1 MPDPIK
7 IITGTSN
14 FPLAQKIADYIG
26 IPLTQREIRHFSDG
40 EIFVKINEN
49 IRGSDVFILQST
61 NPPAEN
67 IMELLIMVE
76 ACRRA
81 SADRITAV
89 IPYYG
94 YARQDRKDQP
104 RVAITAKLLAN
115 IITAAGVD
123 RVVTMDL
130 HVSQIQGFFDIPSDH
145 LYASSV
151 FNRYFEMRNLNSANS
166 TVVLSPDV
174 GSIKMAR
181 AFANALQCG
190 LAIIDKRRPEPNK
203 SEVLNIIGEV
213 KDKTVIIRDD
223 MIDTGGTLV
232 DAARAVLEKGGAREV
247 YACCTHGVFSGESLN
262 KIDNSLIKRVVVTDT
277 IDHAKKNF
285 SEKIR
290 VLTTAEIFG
299 EAIRRIS
306 NKESI
311 SILFDR

>member
-1 MPDPIK
+1 MPDQIK
-7 IITGTSN
+7 LLTGTAN
-14 FPLAQKIADYIG
+14 LPLAEKIASYIG
-26 IPLTQREIRHFSDG
+26 IPLTEREITHFSDG
-40 EIFVKINEN
+40 EIFVKIDEN
-49 IRGSDVFILQST
+49 IRGTDVFIIQPT

-67 IMELLIMVE
+67 IMELLIMIE

-81 SADRITAV
+81 SAARITGV

-94 YARQDRKDQP
+94 YARQDRKSQP

-115 IITAAGVD
+115 LITAAGAD

-145 LYASSV
+145 LYASNL
-151 FNRYFEMRNLNSANS
+151 FYNFFRYRGMKDL
-166 TVVLSPDV
+166 VVLTPDV

-181 AFANALQCG
+181 AFANSLQCG

-203 SEVLNIIGEV
+203 SEVLNIIGDV
-213 KDKTVIIRDD
+213 KDKTIIIRDD
-223 MIDTGGTLV
+223 IIDTAGTMV
-232 DAARAVLEKGGAREV
+232 DAARAVIERGGAKEV
-247 YACCTHGVFSGESLN
+247 YACCTHGVFSGESL
-262 KIDNSLIKRVVVTDT
+262 KRLDNSPIKELIVSDT
-277 IDHAKKNF
+277 IDFTGKQLIN
-285 SEKIR
+285 KIQ

>member
-1 MPDPIK
+1 MPDQIK
-7 IITGTSN
+7 LLTGTAN
-14 FPLAQKIADYIG
+14 LPLAEKIASYIG
-26 IPLTQREIRHFSDG
+26 IPLTEREVTHFSDG
-40 EIFVKINEN
+40 EIFVKIDEN
-49 IRGSDVFILQST
+49 IRGTDVFIIQPT

-67 IMELLIMVE
+67 IMELLIMIE

-81 SADRITAV
+81 SAARITAV

-94 YARQDRKDQP
+94 YARQDRKSQP

-115 IITAAGVD
+115 LITAAGAD

-145 LYASSV
+145 LYASNLF
-151 FNRYFEMRNLNSANS
+151 FNFFRYRGMKDL
-166 TVVLSPDV
+166 VVLTPDV

-181 AFANALQCG
+181 AFANSLQCS

-213 KDKTVIIRDD
+213 KDKTIIIRDD
-223 MIDTGGTLV
+223 IVDTAGTMV
-232 DAARAVLEKGGAREV
+232 DAARAVIEQGGAKEV
-247 YACCTHGVFSGESLN
+247 FACCTHGVFSGESL
-262 KIDNSLIKRVVVTDT
+262 KRLDNSPIKELIVSDT
-277 IDHAKKNF
+277 IDFTGKSLSN
-285 SEKIR
+285 KIQ

>member
-7 IITGTSN
+7 LLTGTAN
-14 FPLAQKIADYIG
+14 IPLAEKIAHYIG
-26 IPLTQREIRHFSDG
+26 IPLTKREIRHFSDG
-40 EIFVKINEN
+40 EIFVKIDEN
-49 IRGSDVFILQST
+49 IRGTDVFIIQPT

-67 IMELLIMVE
+67 ILELLIMVE

-81 SADRITAV
+81 SASLITAV

-94 YARQDRKDQP
+94 YARQDRKSQP

-115 IITAAGVD
+115 LITAAGVD

-145 LYASSV
+145 LYASNL
-151 FNRYFEMRNLNSANS
+151 FYNFFQMRQMNNL
-166 TVVLSPDV
+166 TVLTPDV

-181 AFANALQCG
+181 AFAQGLKCG

-203 SEVLNIIGEV
+203 SEVLNIIGDV
-213 KDKTVIIRDD
+213 KDKSIIIRDD
-223 MIDTGGTLV
+223 IVDTAGTMA
-232 DAARAVLEKGGAREV
+232 DAARVVMENGAKEV
-247 YACCTHGVFSGESLN
+247 FACCTHGVFSGESLQ
-262 KIDNSLIKRVVVTDT
+262 KIDSSPIKELLVSDS
-277 IDHAKKNF
+277 IDHSNKKF
-285 SEKIR
+285 SDKFH
-290 VLTTAEIFG
+290 VLTTAQIFG

-311 SILFDR
+311 SILFEK

>member
-14 FPLAQKIADYIG
+14 FPLAQKIVDYIG
-26 IPLTQREIRHFSDG
+26 IPLTQREIKHFSDG
-40 EIFVKINEN
+40 EIFVRINEN
-49 IRGSDVFILQST
+49 IRGSDVFIMQST

-181 AFANALQCG
+181 AFANTLQCG
-190 LAIIDKRRPEPNK
+190 LAIIDKRRPEPNR
-203 SEVLNIIGEV
+203 SEVLNIIGDV
-213 KDKTVIIRDD
+213 KDKTVVIRDD

-247 YACCTHGVFSGESLN
+247 YACCTHGVFSGESLS
-262 KIDNSLIKRVVVTDT
+262 KIDNSPIKRVVVTDT

-285 SEKIR
+285 SEKFR

>member
-1 MPDPIK
+1 MPDQIK
-7 IITGTSN
+7 LLTGTAN
-14 FPLAQKIADYIG
+14 IPLAEKIANYIG
-26 IPLTQREIRHFSDG
+26 IPLTNREIKHFSDG
-40 EIFVKINEN
+40 EIFVKIDEN
-49 IRGSDVFILQST
+49 IRGTDVFIIQST

-81 SADRITAV
+81 SAQRITAV

-94 YARQDRKDQP
+94 YARQDRKSQP

-115 IITAAGVD
+115 LITAAGVD

-145 LYASSV
+145 LYASNL
-151 FNRYFEMRNLNSANS
+151 FYNFFRYRQMNGLKVM
-166 TVVLSPDV
+166 TPDV

-181 AFANALQCG
+181 AFAESLGVG
-190 LAIIDKRRPEPNK
+190 LSIIDKRRPEPNK
-203 SEVLNIIGEV
+203 SEVLNIIGEI
-213 KDKTVIIRDD
+213 KDKSIIIRDD
-223 MIDTGGTLV
+223 IVDTAGTLC
-232 DAARAVLEKGGAREV
+232 DAARVAIETGGAKEV
-247 YACCTHGVFSGESLN
+247 YACCTHGVFSGESL
-262 KIDNSLIKRVVVTDT
+262 KRIENSPIKELIVADT
-277 IDHAKKNF
+277 IDHSGKNLP
-285 SEKIR
+285 SKIK

>member
-1 MPDPIK
+1 MPDQIK
-7 IITGTSN
+7 LLTGTAN
-14 FPLAQKIADYIG
+14 LPLAEKVANYIG
-26 IPLTQREIRHFSDG
+26 IPLTAREIKKFSDG
-40 EIFVKINEN
+40 EIFVKIDEN
-49 IRGSDVFILQST
+49 IRGTDVFIIQST

-67 IMELLIMVE
+67 IMELLIMIE

-81 SADRITAV
+81 SAYRITAV

-94 YARQDRKDQP
+94 YARQDRKSQP

-115 IITAAGVD
+115 LITAAGTD

-145 LYASSV
+145 LYASNL
-151 FNRYFEMRNLNSANS
+151 FYNYFRMRGMKDI
-166 TVVLSPDV
+166 VVVTPDV

-181 AFANALQCG
+181 AFANSMQCG

-203 SEVLNIIGEV
+203 SEVLNIIGDV
-213 KDKTVIIRDD
+213 KDKTIIIRDD
-223 MIDTGGTLV
+223 MVDTAGTLC
-232 DAARAVLEKGGAREV
+232 DASQALMEKGGAREV
-247 YACCTHGVFSGESLN
+247 YACCTHGVFSGQSLN
-262 KIDNSLIKRVVVTDT
+262 KIQNSPIKELIVSDT
-277 IDHAKKNF
+277 IDLSAKNLPD
-285 SEKIR
+285 KIK

>member
-1 MPDPIK
+1 
-7 IITGTSN
+7 
-14 FPLAQKIADYIG
+14 
-26 IPLTQREIRHFSDG
+26 
-40 EIFVKINEN
+40 
-49 IRGSDVFILQST
+49 
-61 NPPAEN
+61 
-67 IMELLIMVE
+67 LLIMIE

-81 SADRITAV
+81 SAARITAV

-94 YARQDRKDQP
+94 YARQDRKSQP

-115 IITAAGVD
+115 LITAAGAD

-145 LYASSV
+145 LYASNLF
-151 FNRYFEMRNLNSANS
+151 FNFFRYRGMRDL
-166 TVVLSPDV
+166 VVLTPDV

-181 AFANALQCG
+181 AFANSLQCS

-213 KDKTVIIRDD
+213 KDKTIIIRDD
-223 MIDTGGTLV
+223 IIDTAGTMV
-232 DAARAVLEKGGAREV
+232 DAARAVIERGGAKEV
-247 YACCTHGVFSGESLN
+247 FACCTHGVFSGESL
-262 KIDNSLIKRVVVTDT
+262 KRLDNSPIKELIVSDT
-277 IDHAKKNF
+277 IDFTGKSLSN
-285 SEKIR
+285 KIQ

>member
-1 MPDPIK
+1 MPDQIK
-7 IITGTSN
+7 LLTGTAN
-14 FPLAQKIADYIG
+14 MPLAQKVADYIG
-26 IPLTQREIRHFSDG
+26 IPLTKREVTRFSDG

-49 IRGSDVFILQST
+49 IRGTDVFIIQPT

-67 IMELLIMVE
+67 IMELLIMIE

-81 SADRITAV
+81 SAQRITAV

-94 YARQDRKDQP
+94 YGRQDRKDQP

-115 IITAAGVD
+115 IISAAGAD

-145 LYASSV
+145 LYASRI
-151 FNRYFEMRNLNSANS
+151 FHRYFEIKGLKNIA
-166 TVVLSPDV
+166 VLSPDV

-181 AFANALQCG
+181 AFANNLQCG
-190 LAIIDKRRPEPNK
+190 LTIIDKRRPEPNK

-213 KDKTVIIRDD
+213 KDKTIVIRDD
-223 MIDTGGTLV
+223 MVDTAGTLV
-232 DAARAVLEKGGAREV
+232 DAARAVIEEGGAKDV
-247 YACCTHGVFSGESLN
+247 FACATHGVFSGNSLQRIEDSPI
-262 KIDNSLIKRVVVTDT
+262 KQLIVSDTIDNS
-277 IDHAKKNF
+277 KKNF
-285 SEKIR
+285 SNKIKI
-290 VLTTAEIFG
+290 LTTAEIFG

-306 NKESI
+306 NKESV

>member
-1 MPDPIK
+1 MPDQIK
-7 IITGTSN
+7 LLTGTAN
-14 FPLAQKIADYIG
+14 LPLAEKIASYIG
-26 IPLTQREIRHFSDG
+26 IPLTEREITHFSDG
-40 EIFVKINEN
+40 EIFVKIDEN
-49 IRGSDVFILQST
+49 IRGTDVFIIQPT

-67 IMELLIMVE
+67 IMELLIMIE

-81 SADRITAV
+81 SAARITAV

-94 YARQDRKDQP
+94 YARQDRKSQP

-115 IITAAGVD
+115 LITAAGAD

-145 LYASSV
+145 LYASNL
-151 FNRYFEMRNLNSANS
+151 FYNFFRYRGMKDL
-166 TVVLSPDV
+166 VVLTPDV

-181 AFANALQCG
+181 AFANSLQCG

-203 SEVLNIIGEV
+203 SEVLNIIGDV
-213 KDKTVIIRDD
+213 KDKTIIIRDD
-223 MIDTGGTLV
+223 IIDTAGTMV
-232 DAARAVLEKGGAREV
+232 DAARAVVERGGAKEV
-247 YACCTHGVFSGESLN
+247 FACCTHGVFSGESI
-262 KIDNSLIKRVVVTDT
+262 KRIDNSPIKELIVSDT
-277 IDHAKKNF
+277 IDFTGKALSN
-285 SEKIR
+285 KIQ